1 MASLPK
7 ASSLD
12 AAVTHLQGPSDEHRV
27 VGLLML
33 TKHVQI
39 HSSNNDQ
46 IRSVVSNALDPAF
59 LRRLLVTQQKIGDA
73 ATDSLAVG
81 LLSFFCQDAALAASY
96 VDTFPAVF
104 QLWCRAVTT
113 LETTTAD
120 ASLNN
125 VTTCQSVIDAAS
137 CILSFLSLEDTSEAA
152 STRVQAAACGTVNA
166 CLRTTLVLDRFA
178 PEQRPRVEQLSTDVT
193 QRCFPVASGGGGGNS
208 GVVPIVPID
217 PILVG
222 TIADGLCNGSGESS
236 LCCLHVLSL
245 LCRLHVMDE
254 TMLGTSDGEKKEV
267 ASKVRRGV
275 ERMLR
280 VKKLFERE
288 RNDCLLVCET
298 LMEVRSA
305 WWSKTTK
312 ADDAVLLTQ
321 LVCVEIRLLMDT
333 LGRLLVDEK
342 AEQESGESTGS
353 GGSGG
358 SGGSSGSSGSGG
370 SSNDGESDGG
380 GGENARAA
388 ERGTKEEMEEEMED
402 AKRDKVTL
410 ERALDVFPTCLSL
423 VERAVHGL
431 CSLGDEEESSS
442 TSTTVWLRLGS
453 SQILAL
459 RDSLVT
465 AMKDLI
471 AFIKYVASEP
481 PAFHSQYEDGMN
493 THAQVKM
500 FQLRNVI
507 GACLRTVSLW
517 LLVDVDSIEIE
528 ITEIVRHVLR
538 SPCLPGFHPESI
550 EYFVGPGLVQ
560 LLHSESVRSE
570 LYECNGHVTLL
581 EQLRRRVSELGGG
594 GGERSE
600 SSSMES
606 VQSVESILV
615 AATAVLQACT
625 VLITQHGPTD
635 AYVFEQVSEFVP
647 SFQKIIRGDDMKQI
661 VREVVVPMV
670 SVSENAQYMMELLHG
685 LGMEKME

>member
-81 LLSFFCQDAALAASY
+81 LLSFFCQDAVLAASY

-125 VTTCQSVIDAAS
+125 ITTCQSVIDAAS
-137 CILSFLSLEDTSEAA
+137 CILSFLSLGDTSEAA
-152 STRVQAAACGTVNA
+152 SAREQAAACGTVNA
-166 CLRTTLVLDRFA
+166 CLRTTLVLDGFA
-178 PEQRPRVEQLSTDVT
+178 PEQRPRIEQLSTDVT

-267 ASKVRRGV
+267 ASKIRRGV

-298 LMEVRSA
+298 LMEARSA
-305 WWSKTTK
+305 WWSRTTG

-342 AEQESGESTGS
+342 AEQESGES
-353 GGSGG
+353 
-358 SGGSSGSSGSGG
+358 GG

-380 GGENARAA
+380 GEEKARTA
-388 ERGTKEEMEEEMED
+388 EKGTKEEMEEERED

-442 TSTTVWLRLGS
+442 TTTTVWLRLDS

-493 THAQVKM
+493 RHAQVKM

-594 GGERSE
+594 GGGGGGERSE

-606 VQSVESILV
+606 VQSVESVLV

-647 SFQKIIRGDDMKQI
+647 SFQKIIRGDDMKKI
-661 VREVVVPMV
+661 VREVVIPMV

-685 LGMEKME
+685 LRG